1 MKRLYVIVRDD
12 LTKSQKTVQSIH
24 AASEYLLKENGHG
37 WSNGTVVCLKVR
49 NEFELNILT
58 NKLKI
63 KKISYQTFLEPDLNN
78 SLTAIA
84 LVSEKRMFDDLSLL

>member
-1 MKRLYVIVRDD
+1 MKRLYVVVRDD

-58 NKLKI
+58 NKLKKENI
-63 KKISYQTFLEPDLNN
+63 NYRTFFEPDLNN

-84 LVSEKRMFDDLSLL
+84 LVSENKMFDNLTLL